1 MGTIFVDNIKQQSS
15 QGSGTITIGASG
27 ETVALA
33 SGVKQ
38 SNLNDPSFY
47 AYKNSA
53 QTISN
58 NTNTKVVFDLELF
71 DNGSCYDTSNS
82 RFTPGVAGKYLCTG
96 VVSMTN
102 HPTGKYVGL
111 YPYKNGSQIYS
122 ELGVNGT
129 SGDFD
134 TRCIGTFV
142 VDLDADD
149 YLEIFTRH
157 NGDSTENTRTGHEVR
172 FMAQRIGT

>member
-1 MGTIFVDNIKQQSS
+1 MSKLETNTIDIV
-15 QGSGTITIGASG
+15 SGTTNLTIGSTNTSTI
-27 ETVALA
+27 TVPN
-33 SGVKQ
+33 GKMTGQ
-38 SNLNDPSFY
+38 NNPSFY
-47 AYKNSA
+47 AYKNSG

-82 RFTPGVAGKYLCTG
+82 RFTPGIAGKYLCTG
-96 VVSMTN
+96 VVAMTN
-102 HPTGKYVGL
+102 HPSSKYVGL

-122 ELGVNGT
+122 ELDVNGT
-129 SGDFD
+129 AGDFD

-149 YLEIFTRH
+149 YLEIFLRH
-157 NGDSTENTRTGHEVR
+157 NGDATEDTRSGHEVR
-172 FMAQRIGT
+172 FMAQRIG